1 MYVAGSRIPLLMVSF
16 LPETLPIQIDGD
28 LNPYLPGG
36 RVFKYQ
42 SGQWV
47 AAILYDAVA
56 NTSLHTISTD

>member
-1 MYVAGSRIPLLMVSF
+1 MVSF

-47 AAILYDAVA
+47 AAILYDPVA
-56 NTSLHTISTD
+56 NTFLHTISTD